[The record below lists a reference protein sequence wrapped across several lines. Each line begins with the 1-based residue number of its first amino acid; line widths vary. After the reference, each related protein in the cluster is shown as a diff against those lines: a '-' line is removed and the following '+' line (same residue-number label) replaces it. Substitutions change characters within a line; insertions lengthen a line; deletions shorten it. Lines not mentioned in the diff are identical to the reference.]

1 MRYATKQRTRLLDVL
16 QSHSDAALSVEQIVS
31 LCGDGEVSRSAIY
44 RNLASLERE
53 GLVKRSPLPA
63 SQTYGYRYVGSDE
76 CKNHLHLTCSVC
88 GTTYHLPSP
97 TSENLVERVLRDSDF
112 QVTLSDSVLSGVCAR
127 CKKN

>member
-16 QSHSDAALSVEQIVS
+16 KAHSDAALSVDRIATLV
-31 LCGDGEVSRSAIY
+31 GKDAVSRSAIY
-44 RNLASLERE
+44 RNLALLEKA
-53 GLVKRSPLPA
+53 GLVKRSPLPG